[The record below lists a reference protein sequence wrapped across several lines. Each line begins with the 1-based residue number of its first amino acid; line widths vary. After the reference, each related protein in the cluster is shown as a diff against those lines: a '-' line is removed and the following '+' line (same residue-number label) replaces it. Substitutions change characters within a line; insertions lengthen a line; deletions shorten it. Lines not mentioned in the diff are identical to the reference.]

1 MLKKIIFPLLFLCFS
16 ITLCATAIN
25 TSNYKTFIGKKIKFA
40 ETIPDKQYYKIG
52 RKKLSTKKY
61 KGKISLLSNI
71 ELDKKGN
78 IIVFLTTS
86 FEKNKEKTIKIKTKS
101 KEVVLQNIS
110 ILPPPRPKQT
120 ASSKASNSSHR
131 KSDSYSGYQND
142 KRPTFSG
149 FVFVILFIAFIVI
162 WLKSLIKDRTLVA
175 EVTNTD
181 RGEKSERNLILKLRH
196 AGFSPE
202 EIFHDLYIPLGNN
215 HFSQIDLVLVSD
227 VGLIVF
233 EIKDYSGWLF
243 GNETQRQ
250 WTQVLNYGREKHR
263 FYNPIMQNAQHIRHL
278 KSYLGQNIPCFSVI
292 VFYGNCELKNIS
304 FMSQNTYLTTQ
315 RHVMQIVN
323 EILDREPSITY
334 AQHIIPLLQN
344 AIYNGNNPNI
354 RQQHINNIYNM
365 RDKD

>member
-1 MLKKIIFPLLFLCFS
+1 MKKKIIFPLLFLYFS
-16 ITLCATAIN
+16 ITLCATTIN
-25 TSNYKTFIGKKIKFA
+25 TSNYKTFIGEKVKFA

-78 IIVFLTTS
+78 IIIFLTTS
-86 FEKNKEKTIKIKTKS
+86 FKNNKEKTIKIKTKS

-110 ILPPPRPKQT
+110 IFPPPRPKRAT
-120 ASSKASNSSHR
+120 SSKASNFSH
-131 KSDSYSGYQND
+131 KQSESDSSYQND
-142 KRPTFSG
+142 KRPTFI
-149 FVFVILFIAFIVI
+149 VIVFIAFIVI

-181 RGEKSERNLILKLRH
+181 RGEKSERDLILKLRH
-196 AGFSPE
+196 AGFSSE

-215 HFSQIDLVLVSD
+215 HFSQIDLVLVSN

-233 EIKDYSGWLF
+233 EVKDYSGWLF

-304 FMSQNTYLTTQ
+304 FMPQNTYLTTK
-315 RHVMQIVN
+315 RHAMRVIN
-323 EILDREPSITY
+323 KILATEPPITY
-334 AQHIIPLLQN
+334 AKHIIPLLQN
-344 AIYNGNNPNI
+344 AVYNGNNPNI
-354 RQQHINNIYNM
+354 RQQHIYNIYN
-365 RDKD
+365 RLDKD